1 MRCFGTVEIWQI
13 VTMQTTKTDIAISI
27 ISVAAFIL
35 FWELAVRIFQIPSLV
50 LPAPSAIA
58 AEGYLRHNI
67 YLQHSWVTL
76 YETVLGFVLAAFIGV
91 ILSVGIV
98 YSRVLKSAIFPLV
111 VALQIVPKVAIAP
124 LLLIWA
130 GYGVSSK
137 ILLALLVAF
146 FPIVVN
152 MVTGLAAV
160 DEELLELCRI
170 LQANRWKEF
179 FKVRLPNA
187 LPYLFS
193 SLKVASTLAVIGAVI
208 GEFVGGDAGLGYLI
222 IISNTEMRTS
232 MAFVSIVGLS
242 VLGLVL
248 YGLIALAEKLCMPW
262 ERRIAVTS
270 AVAPGRP

>member
-1 MRCFGTVEIWQI
+1 
-13 VTMQTTKTDIAISI
+13 MQTNKSDIVVAI
-27 ISVAAFIL
+27 ISAASFLL
-35 FWELAVRIFQIPSLV
+35 FWELAVRLLHIPVLV
-50 LPAPSAIA
+50 LPAPSEIG
-58 AEGYLRHNI
+58 AEGYRRFGL
-67 YLQHSWVTL
+67 YFGHSWVTL
-76 YETVLGFVLAAFIGV
+76 YETVLGFFLAAVIGV

-98 YSRVLKSAIFPLV
+98 YSRVLKSAIFPLI

-130 GYGVSSK
+130 GYGISSK
-137 ILLALLVAF
+137 VLLALLIAF

-160 DEELLELCRI
+160 DEELVELCRI

-179 FKVRLPNA
+179 IKVRLPNA

-232 MAFVSIVGLS
+232 MAFVSIVSLS
-242 VLGLVL
+242 VIGLVL
-248 YGLIALAEKLCMPW
+248 YGVIALAEKLCMPW
-262 ERRIAVTS
+262 ENQAYNTFAS
-270 AVAPGRP
+270 PAARP

>member
-1 MRCFGTVEIWQI
+1 
-13 VTMQTTKTDIAISI
+13 MQTSKTDIVISI
-27 ISVAAFIL
+27 ISAASFVL
-35 FWELAVRIFQIPSLV
+35 FWELAVRLWHIPVLV
-50 LPAPSAIA
+50 LPAPSEIA
-58 AEGYLRHNI
+58 AEGYQRFGL
-67 YLQHSWVTL
+67 YFGHSWVTL
-76 YETVLGFVLAAFIGV
+76 YETVLGFLLAAVIGV

-98 YSRVLKSAIFPLV
+98 YSRVLKSAIFPLI

-130 GYGVSSK
+130 GYGISSK
-137 ILLALLVAF
+137 VLLALLIAF

-160 DEELLELCRI
+160 EEELLELCRI

-179 FKVRLPNA
+179 IKVRLPNA

-232 MAFVSIVGLS
+232 MAFVSIVSLS
-242 VLGLVL
+242 VIGLVL
-248 YGLIALAEKLCMPW
+248 YGLIVLAEKLCMPW
-262 ERRIAVTS
+262 ENQAYNTLAS
-270 AVAPGRP
+270 LAARP

>member
-1 MRCFGTVEIWQI
+1 
-13 VTMQTTKTDIAISI
+13 MQTSKTDIVVSI
-27 ISVAAFIL
+27 ISAASFVL
-35 FWELAVRIFQIPSLV
+35 FWELAVRLWHIPVLV
-50 LPAPSAIA
+50 LPAPSEIA
-58 AEGYLRHNI
+58 AEGYQRFGL
-67 YLQHSWVTL
+67 YFGHSWVTL
-76 YETVLGFVLAAFIGV
+76 YETVLGFLLAAVIGV

-98 YSRVLKSAIFPLV
+98 YSRVLKSAIFPLI

-130 GYGVSSK
+130 GYGISSK
-137 ILLALLVAF
+137 VLLALLIAF

-160 DEELLELCRI
+160 EEELLELCRI

-179 FKVRLPNA
+179 IKVRLPNA

-232 MAFVSIVGLS
+232 MAFVSIVSLS
-242 VLGLVL
+242 VIGLVL
-248 YGLIALAEKLCMPW
+248 YGLIVLAEKLCMPW
-262 ERRIAVTS
+262 ENQAYNTL
-270 AVAPGRP
+270 ANLTARP

>member
-1 MRCFGTVEIWQI
+1 
-13 VTMQTTKTDIAISI
+13 MQTTKTDIAISI
-27 ISVAAFIL
+27 ISVTAFVL
-35 FWELAVRIFQIPSLV
+35 FWELAVRIFQIPGLV
-50 LPAPSAIA
+50 LPAPSAIV
-58 AEGYLRHNI
+58 AEGYLRPGI

-76 YETVLGFVLAAFIGV
+76 YETVLGFLLAAV
-91 ILSVGIV
+91 IAVMLSVGIV

-130 GYGVSSK
+130 GYGASSK

-152 MVTGLAAV
+152 MVTGLAEV

-222 IISNTEMRTS
+222 IISNVEMRTS
-232 MAFVSIVGLS
+232 MAFVSIVCLS

-248 YGLIALAEKLCMPW
+248 YGLIGLAEKSCMPW
-262 ERRIAVTS
+262 ERHATAS
-270 AVAPGRP
+270 MPVAAARP

>member
-1 MRCFGTVEIWQI
+1 
-13 VTMQTTKTDIAISI
+13 MQTTKTDIAISI
-27 ISVAAFIL
+27 ISAVVFIV
-35 FWELAVRIFQIPSLV
+35 FWELAVRILQIPNLV

-58 AEGYLRHNI
+58 SEGYLRYHI
-67 YLQHSWVTL
+67 YLRHSWVTL
-76 YETVLGFVLAAFIGV
+76 YEIVLGFLFAAVIGV
-91 ILSVGIV
+91 LLSVGIV

-130 GYGVSSK
+130 GYGASSK
-137 ILLALLVAF
+137 ILLALLVSF

-152 MVTGLAAV
+152 MVVGLAAV

-179 FKVRLPNA
+179 FKLRLPNA

-193 SLKVASTLAVIGAVI
+193 SLKVASTLAVVGAVI

-232 MAFVSIVGLS
+232 MAFVSIVSLS

-248 YGLIALAEKLCMPW
+248 YGMIAFVEKLCMPW
-262 ERRIAVTS
+262 ERLATVS
-270 AVAPGRP
+270 SSVVAARP

>member
-1 MRCFGTVEIWQI
+1 
-13 VTMQTTKTDIAISI
+13 
-27 ISVAAFIL
+27 
-35 FWELAVRIFQIPSLV
+35 
-50 LPAPSAIA
+50 
-58 AEGYLRHNI
+58 
-67 YLQHSWVTL
+67 VTL
-76 YETVLGFVLAAFIGV
+76 YETVLGFLLAAVIGV

-98 YSRVLKSAIFPLV
+98 YSRVLKSAIFPLI

-130 GYGVSSK
+130 GYGISSK
-137 ILLALLVAF
+137 VLLALLIAF

-160 DEELLELCRI
+160 EEELLELCRI

-179 FKVRLPNA
+179 IKVRLPNA

-232 MAFVSIVGLS
+232 MAFVSIVSLS
-242 VLGLVL
+242 VIGLVL

-262 ERRIAVTS
+262 ENQAYNTLAS
-270 AVAPGRP
+270 PAARP

>member
-1 MRCFGTVEIWQI
+1 MHTS
-13 VTMQTTKTDIAISI
+13 KTDIAISI
-27 ISVAAFIL
+27 VSAAAFLL
-35 FWELAVRIFQIPSLV
+35 FWELAVRLLQIPALV

-58 AEGYLRHNI
+58 AEGYLRFGL
-67 YLQHSWVTL
+67 YFGHSWVTL
-76 YETVLGFVLAAFIGV
+76 YETVLGFLLAAVIGV
-91 ILSVGIV
+91 ILSVGII

-111 VALQIVPKVAIAP
+111 VALQIVPKVAVAP

-130 GYGVSSK
+130 GYGASSK
-137 ILLALLVAF
+137 ILLAMLVAF

-160 DEELLELCRI
+160 EEELLELCRI

-232 MAFVSIVGLS
+232 MAFVSIFSLS
-242 VLGLVL
+242 AIGLVL

-262 ERRIAVTS
+262 EQRL
-270 AVAPGRP
+270 AVASSVATARP

>member
-1 MRCFGTVEIWQI
+1 
-13 VTMQTTKTDIAISI
+13 MQTTKTDIAISI
-27 ISVAAFIL
+27 ISVAAFVL

-58 AEGYLRHNI
+58 AEGYLRHYI
-67 YLQHSWVTL
+67 YFQHSWVTL
-76 YETVLGFVLAAFIGV
+76 YETVLGFLLAAVIGV
-91 ILSVGIV
+91 LLSVGIV

-208 GEFVGGDAGLGYLI
+208 GEFVGGDSGLGYLI

-262 ERRIAVTS
+262 ERRTAVTS
-270 AVAPGRP
+270 AAAAGRP

>member
-1 MRCFGTVEIWQI
+1 
-13 VTMQTTKTDIAISI
+13 MQTSKTDIAISI
-27 ISVAAFIL
+27 VSAAAFLL
-35 FWELAVRIFQIPSLV
+35 FWELAVWIFQIQSLI

-58 AEGYLRHNI
+58 AEGYLRHGI

-76 YETVLGFVLAAFIGV
+76 YETVLGFLLAAIIGV
-91 ILSVGIV
+91 TLSVGIV
-98 YSRVLKSAIFPLV
+98 YSRLLKSAIFPLV
-111 VALQIVPKVAIAP
+111 VMLQIVPKVAIAP
-124 LLLIWA
+124 LLLIWV
-130 GYGVSSK
+130 GYGASSK
-137 ILLALLVAF
+137 ILLALLVSF

-160 DEELLELCRI
+160 EEELLELCRI

-222 IISNTEMRTS
+222 IISNVEMRTS
-232 MAFVSIVGLS
+232 MAFVAIVSLS
-242 VLGLVL
+242 VLGLGL
-248 YGLIALAEKLCMPW
+248 YGLIGLAEKLCMPW
-262 ERRIAVTS
+262 ERRTTAS
-270 AVAPGRP
+270 MPVAAAHP

>member
-1 MRCFGTVEIWQI
+1 
-13 VTMQTTKTDIAISI
+13 
-27 ISVAAFIL
+27 
-35 FWELAVRIFQIPSLV
+35 
-50 LPAPSAIA
+50 
-58 AEGYLRHNI
+58 
-67 YLQHSWVTL
+67 
-76 YETVLGFVLAAFIGV
+76 
-91 ILSVGIV
+91 
-98 YSRVLKSAIFPLV
+98 
-111 VALQIVPKVAIAP
+111 
-124 LLLIWA
+124 WA
-130 GYGVSSK
+130 GYGASSK

-160 DEELLELCRI
+160 EEELLELCRI

-232 MAFVSIVGLS
+232 MAFVAIFSLSAIGLI
-242 VLGLVL
+242 L

-262 ERRIAVTS
+262 EQRLSVVS
-270 AVAPGRP
+270 SVATARP

>member
-1 MRCFGTVEIWQI
+1 
-13 VTMQTTKTDIAISI
+13 MQTTKTDIAISL
-27 ISVAAFIL
+27 VAAATFLL
-35 FWELAVRIFQIPSLV
+35 FWELAVGFFQIPSLI
-50 LPAPSAIA
+50 LPAPSAII
-58 AEGYLRHNI
+58 AEGYHRFGI
-67 YLQHSWVTL
+67 YLQHSFVTL
-76 YETVLGFVLAAFIGV
+76 YETVLGFLLAAIIGV

-111 VALQIVPKVAIAP
+111 VTLQIVPKVAIAP
-124 LLLIWA
+124 LLLIWV
-130 GYGVSSK
+130 GYGASSK
-137 ILLALLVAF
+137 VLLALLVAF

-152 MVTGLAAV
+152 MVTGLAEV

-208 GEFVGGDAGLGYLI
+208 GEFVGGDSGLGYLI
-222 IISNTEMRTS
+222 IISNVEMRTS

-248 YGLIALAEKLCMPW
+248 YGLIGLAERLCMPW
-262 ERRIAVTS
+262 ERS
-270 AVAPGRP
+270 ATVSMPVGAARP